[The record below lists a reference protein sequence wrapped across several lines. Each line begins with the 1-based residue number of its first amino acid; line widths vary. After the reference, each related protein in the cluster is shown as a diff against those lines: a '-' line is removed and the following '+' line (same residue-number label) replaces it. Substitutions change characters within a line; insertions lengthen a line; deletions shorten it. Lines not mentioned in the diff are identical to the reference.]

1 MRKIRF
7 TITIDE
13 KVLDFCK
20 DKASTQN
27 RSVSAFIETT
37 IRNHYKK
44 GLKDNEK

>member
-20 DKASTQN
+20 DKATTQN

-44 GLKDNEK
+44 ALKEKE